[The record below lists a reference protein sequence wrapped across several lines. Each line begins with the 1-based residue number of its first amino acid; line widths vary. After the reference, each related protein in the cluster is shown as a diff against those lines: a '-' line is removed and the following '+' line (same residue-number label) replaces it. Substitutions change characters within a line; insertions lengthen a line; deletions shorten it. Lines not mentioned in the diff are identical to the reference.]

1 MLRAEAGDRDRQ
13 RYQSRFG
20 VVGIGKRAS
29 RAISSAR
36 RIIQIQEIV
45 YLYWL
50 VGGSG

>member
-20 VVGIGKRAS
+20 VVGIGERA
-29 RAISSAR
+29 RTSSAR